1 MLNELIFLAFPLEE
15 VLEMIAEWFVSLVFG
30 DSLDEEEEEEEGD
43 EDWDTRVDD
52 DDLGDSFC
60 CCVA

>member
-1 MLNELIFLAFPLEE
+1 MLNELIFLAFPFEE
-15 VLEMIAEWFVSLVFG
+15 VWEMIAEWFVSLIFG
-30 DSLDEEEEEEEGD
+30 DSLDEEEEEEEGE
-43 EDWDTRVDD
+43 EDWDTRV